1 MPTVTQIVTQI
12 APISNYLASND
23 IANGALFGQR
33 VNTMLPLQLWVETE
47 TVRDRF
53 DMEDI
58 EGGETPSQELRL
70 ASNYLYALCGRYG
83 QYALSFSSSG
93 GTIPSTSGGADF
105 APKLPIIGVAGD
117 GGVDDPIIGVYYYQ
131 NDKLKNLGSTNNW
144 RIQAVI
150 LKVIMDNFEP
160 NPDFSYN
167 PITGTLTNL
176 PFAWEAGNTI
186 YVDRNQ

>member
-1 MPTVTQIVTQI
+1 MPTVTEIVTQI

-23 IANGALFGQR
+23 VANGALFGER

-47 TVRDRF
+47 TIRDRY

-58 EGGETPSQELRL
+58 ANGEIPSQALKL

-83 QYALSFSSSG
+83 QYALSLV
-93 GTIPSTSGGADF
+93 TSGGVLPSTGGGGSVALK
-105 APKLPIIGVAGD
+105 APIIGVAGG
-117 GGVDDPIIGVYYYQ
+117 GGVDDPIIGVNYYQ
-131 NDKLKNLGSTNNW
+131 NDKLKNLGSSNNW

-150 LKVIMDNFEP
+150 LKLIMDNFEP
-160 NPDFSYN
+160 DPDFSYN
-167 PITGTLTNL
+167 PTLGRIANL
-176 PFAWEAGNTI
+176 SFTWEAGNTI